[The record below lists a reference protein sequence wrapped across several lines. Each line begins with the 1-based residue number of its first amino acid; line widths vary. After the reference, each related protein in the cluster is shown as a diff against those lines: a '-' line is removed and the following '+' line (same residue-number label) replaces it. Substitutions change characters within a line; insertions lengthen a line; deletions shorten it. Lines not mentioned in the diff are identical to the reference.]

1 MRIWPVLLLLAAPLA
16 AQPRIDVTLSPAQPT
31 VGDRVQA
38 TLTLKVKTAEL
49 LGEPRFPVW
58 RNTWGAA
65 EVLAK
70 SEPLKVGEENGVAVW
85 EQKLTLAAFRTGRV
99 ELPPVEAALPF
110 RARTVAA
117 RTPAG
122 LALQVRSVIP
132 AGEKDPRPRPPKP
145 PVPLP
150 LGSSFQWTVAALSA
164 ACLALGLLLWRRRG
178 EGREEVETPLLSP
191 FDELSRDL
199 DRVASEPSVV
209 QAHAR
214 ISLALRRYLGRALSF
229 GAAEKTTSEIH
240 RQLLCRRVPAPA
252 VRQTVDLLRA
262 CDLVKFARQDVG
274 EARARERVE
283 AARRIARDLED
294 HLRPV
299 ELSPPMN
306 PPTPL
311 KAAG

>member
-1 MRIWPVLLLLAAPLA
+1 MRAWLVLLLLAAPAA
-16 AQPRIDVTLSPAQPT
+16 AQPRLEVALSPTQPT

-58 RNTWGAA
+58 RNTWGTA

-70 SEPLKVGEENGVAVW
+70 SEPLKVREENGVAVW
-85 EQKLTLAAFRTGRV
+85 EQKLTLAAFRTGKV

-110 RARTVAA
+110 RNRTVAA
-117 RTPAG
+117 RTPPG

-132 AGEKDPRPRPPKP
+132 AEEKDPRPRPPKP

-150 LGSSFQWTVAALSA
+150 LGSPFTWTVAALSA
-164 ACLALGLLLWRRRG
+164 ACLALGFLLWRRRDEAG
-178 EGREEVETPLLSP
+178 EAAGRPLLSP

-199 DRVASEPSVV
+199 DRLLSAEPSGA
-209 QAHAR
+209 QAQAR
-214 ISLALRRYLGRALSF
+214 LSLALRRYLGRALSF

-240 RQLLCRRVPAPA
+240 RQLLCRRIPAPM

-262 CDLVKFARQDVG
+262 CDLVKFAREEVG

-283 AARRIARDLED
+283 AARRIGQDLED

-299 ELSPPMN
+299 ELEPPV
-306 PPTPL
+306 PL
-311 KAAG
+311 KATG